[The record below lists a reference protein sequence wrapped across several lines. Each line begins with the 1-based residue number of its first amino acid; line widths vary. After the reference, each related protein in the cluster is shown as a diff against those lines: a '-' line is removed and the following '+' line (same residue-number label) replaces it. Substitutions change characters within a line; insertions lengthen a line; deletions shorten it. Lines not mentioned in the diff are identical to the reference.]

1 MPDQP
6 SHPSTGP
13 APSTTPST
21 SRSRSKKAHPAPT
34 TGGTPPCCGRDE
46 AAAVALPAGTGGIT
60 DAARLVGPGAHATG
74 VDTQIKQANLKHLR
88 RIEGQV
94 RGIAAMIED
103 DRYCAD
109 IITQVAAVR
118 ESLRS
123 VARNLMANH
132 VRHCAAKAISNQAD
146 TRDEM
151 ITELLELVSK
161 LSR

>member
-6 SHPSTGP
+6 SHHSP
-13 APSTTPST
+13 
-21 SRSRSKKAHPAPT
+21 SRSRSKKAQPAQASR
-34 TGGTPPCCGRDE
+34 GAPPCCDGDD
-46 AAAVALPAGTGGIT
+46 AAPVAGAAGKAATT
-60 DAARLVGPGAHATG
+60 DTARLVGPGAHAAG

-118 ESLRS
+118 ESLHS

-132 VRHCAAKAISNQAD
+132 VRHCAARAMGTQGD

-151 ITELLELVSK
+151 ITELLDLVSK